1 MTKAPRI
8 KFVIVVSF
16 ALSIGFWM
24 AGYFLALDP
33 SAFVKNNSWLYQV
46 VWLPVHVVC
55 GYLAVCIYREALSR
69 CHPETGDLPVGVITY
84 LNYLLKKLLIATLAV
99 MPFLVMDG
107 FEGYEMVRKEFS
119 SMGNSGWLLMTVW
132 LIEWVATGMLWIHVL
147 LTLRLTFKF
156 YSESYV
162 RDHLESL
169 LIASKN
175 SPLLLAGVENSL
187 VILLYA
193 LATFGYIWLV
203 GGELSDFVALGV
215 SAMFVLAAFLG
226 SMMHLKTKINQALD
240 AIYESRLQHMLNIGT
255 TPPTASAQG
264 NHSIKDLQVI
274 NQLVFSRP
282 LGISLR
288 SYTRLRSIK
297 ASLLLYPESDSQN
310 IARDMFLHTE
320 YELRLAT
327 LGAAE
332 LRAVMLRLSA
342 PIAGL
347 MAKSGLVS
355 GS

>member
-8 KFVIVVSF
+8 KFVIFASC

-24 AGYFLALDP
+24 AGYVLALDT
-33 SAFVKNNSWLYQV
+33 SAFVRNTSWLYQV
-46 VWLPVHVVC
+46 VWLPAHIVC
-55 GYLAVCIYREALSR
+55 GYLAVCIYREALSS
-69 CHPETGDLPVGVITY
+69 CHPETGDLPVGAIPY
-84 LNYLLKKLLIATLAV
+84 LNYLFKKLLIATLAV

-107 FEGYEMVRKEFS
+107 FEGYKMVLEEFS

-132 LIEWVATGMLWIHVL
+132 LIEWVATGVLWIHVL
-147 LTLRLTFKF
+147 LTLKLTFEF

-169 LIASKN
+169 LIASKD

-215 SAMFVLAAFLG
+215 SAIFVLAAFLG
-226 SMMHLKTKINQALD
+226 SMMHLKTKINRALD
-240 AIYESRLQHMLNIGT
+240 DIYESHLQHMLKIGA

-264 NHSIKDLQVI
+264 NHSLKDLQVI
-274 NQLVFSRP
+274 DQLVFSRP

-297 ASLLLYPESDSQN
+297 ASLLLYPNSDSQN
-310 IARDMFLHTE
+310 ISREMFLYTE

-327 LGAAE
+327 LGVAE
-332 LRAVMLRLSA
+332 LRAVMLRLSG

-355 GS
+355 G